1 MIENDD
7 VIFMTMSYLYFNSF
21 FVFPVQRLI
30 LLLVC
35 HIPFSDIIIR
45 DMSVFDH
52 VESMPRINTAKFYAD
67 FRNEMS
73 VTIFLGNFMLVSKI
87 TLVF

>member
-30 LLLVC
+30 LVC
-35 HIPFSDIIIR
+35 HFPFSDIIIR

-52 VESMPRINTAKFYAD
+52 VESMPRINAAKFYAD